1 MNKNINIREL
11 ERWLKSS
18 LKNKVSIDNRSVIAY
33 LMMGFAGLM
42 ISTVA
47 NANWTT
53 SQPLK
58 VDGDNNSRVS
68 IWDANGKT
76 GDGSVI
82 LSRSDRINKEL
93 VNSVVIGLGGN
104 NPGQAG
110 TLETQKLGIN
120 IEGYD
125 PSNNGFNSGIV
136 AIGSVRVHSNPHG
149 VGRTGTGGQA
159 VAIGNDVTSTSQA
172 VAIGNNTYAL
182 GGSSIA
188 IGNDDITTYRD
199 KVTTHD
205 YNNYLKPLYDKIDP
219 GRNAYG
225 IGNAG
230 NAIYSP
236 NVAGGEGS
244 ISIGSRSVAYKPGST
259 ALGTLAYALG
269 QGATALGTQSR
280 AEGTGSIAIGN
291 QTRNFANQALAI
303 GNDSQILATGGTA
316 VGLRARSGGEGSI
329 AIGTDVYANAAM
341 NNTPGSPMDVQHS
354 ALKNRAMGTDNL
366 PSVESTVSNSNTIN
380 PTVDYFHDIGGI
392 IQGNGKN
399 ALVIGT
405 RSVAL
410 GTNSIALGRG
420 AFAMQDN
427 SFGIGSYSYANK
439 MNSMAIGTSSRALA
453 ENSIALGAGTV
464 ATDSAI
470 NSTVIGT
477 SAGVAGANS
486 SLVGSNSEVF
496 GDNSIAFGN
505 NTNISKKGVTVDSG
519 NNIAVGNNINIG
531 PGVTNSM
538 AYGKGAT
545 IGRMDTGNS
554 NITNSTAFGMGASVT
569 REYDGLLPSAYSPAN
584 LKRAAIA
591 NSKFMYTGNN
601 AMAIGNNSNA
611 TLENSVALGVN
622 SQTDYTYADLL
633 KPGWTARNSIA
644 IPTSGQTGVISVG
657 SKGAERRIVNVAS
670 GANDTDAV
678 NVIQLRTL
686 EEKIENTVDGIETG
700 MHYLSVN
707 KKGGDTDSL
716 QGSETVTELI
726 ERRKNY
732 DLYLRYKKQELQI
745 AAREKW
751 QGEKFD
757 PESKKKITDKLAEI
771 ANADTS
777 GLIRRTAAGLGNI
790 TVEALPAGST
800 PQVEYRKLVEKI
812 EDEIKKATTD
822 AKYRE
827 LVDGTDI
834 EALQTETNYS
844 NKGANGT
851 DSLAI
856 GFRASTKKDNTVDS
870 KQAIAMGYRATAE
883 NVNALAIGSV
893 GDKATKAS
901 GISSIAIGNGTQ
913 TTSNYSVGLGGNA
926 QVKGDTSIA
935 IGDRTLTTASKA
947 TAVGPAAKGLGT
959 NSVALGASA
968 ETGFLSKTETNGD
981 KTYTGANYST
991 AIGGGAT
998 VYSNYS
1004 VAIGNG
1010 ATVGETETTS
1020 GVTTLKTD
1028 TKASVVLGSGSKS
1041 LAEGGTVLGAD
1052 SKATFTNS
1060 VALGRN
1066 VTTTASAGAGY
1077 LTNQAFADS
1086 GKVVSVGNRRINQLA
1101 DGKNDDDAVTVAQL
1115 KALENKTLTT
1125 ANAKITIAP
1134 DKNGTKEF
1142 TLGSTI
1148 NLTTADVW
1156 GEGDNRFVG
1165 DNIETYKKDNG
1176 SILIGV
1182 KENPTF
1188 KTLKLNNGA
1197 NNAQNLVL
1205 SADNAGNLSVGSK
1218 KITDV
1223 ADGAANN
1230 DAVNVKQLNAVKTT
1244 AETAKSTADDAK
1256 TTANAANT
1264 AVTSLGNKQLTFT
1277 ANSGN
1282 VTRKLGETIGIKGD
1296 NSTISTNAANNEIT
1310 IKVKDKGIGTTQLA
1324 DKAVTE
1330 AKLADNAVTTAKIN
1344 NGAVTEAKL
1353 DNGLLNKINAG
1364 NTVATNNIRL
1374 AGDPATAGGA
1384 ATKTNDVTLNKAGGI
1399 EFAINGKSGEIVTK
1413 ASGTKVE
1420 IGLDSTLKAK
1430 LDKLSTDPNATYAT
1444 KDEIANKANKNLDN
1458 IETPGQNVI
1467 KDQARKAVVVEAGN
1481 GIEVTSKDD
1490 ATNHKT
1496 TYTVKINDTTMN
1508 KIGTGEVAAND
1519 ENTVTGGKVNT
1530 YLTQNYL
1537 TKTNVTGTVK
1547 AADGSP
1553 ITVRQG
1559 ADTTNG
1565 KEYTID
1571 VKKSDI
1577 TGNGITVTNGE
1588 GKVLGE
1594 NGVQLSIADKAITF
1608 NKLDQGLQDK
1618 INSISNNASTL
1629 NIGTGS
1635 TTKTVNL
1642 KDDTLK
1648 VTGSGDV
1655 TVSLNDNKEFTIGL
1669 SEDAKKKL
1677 DNVSAKSDGRD
1688 KKDSTAQGNENSS
1701 GNKGLT
1707 KEDKLNGKDLTDK
1720 VNALRNGEA
1729 GTVVFTDSQGNRL
1742 VKANDGKYYKPE
1754 FVAANGD
1761 VQPNAAGQTG
1771 VGIVNPELRVVNADG
1786 STTTPNTLNNVASG
1800 LGLDGKKPGTNPE
1813 TNYGKPISVGDAQTV
1828 VKGLATQTTGLNKA
1842 ATVRDLQALTNAGLT
1857 FEANTVGDTTTSK
1870 VDRKL
1875 GETLKITGDGIK
1887 VSKNATNDGFV
1898 FSLSKG
1904 KVDTVN
1910 VKDKAVTSAKLA
1922 EDARTVVYITPD
1934 DKVVE
1939 LGADGKLHKAEDL
1952 KGKTY
1957 VVVKT
1962 PQGTIDKTKTGYYS
1976 DNDVNADGELKTET
1990 AQKLDTPAVVDPA
2003 TTTLRHALNGY
2014 TANGT
2019 DITTKSVLTNVGAGT
2034 ISDKSTDAINGSQLK
2049 DVADKVGLTVG
2060 SDNKTLTLPAL
2071 TGLKDSKGVAG
2082 AAPQSIVTGLNAVT
2096 DKVNEGIQ
2104 YNGDL
2109 GTKGTQQLGTVFN
2122 VNAAGSTLTKTIAA
2136 TTPDTQPTTINYVG
2150 DNLITKYTKNDTDGS
2165 GKLEIGFKESPIFKD
2180 VTADSITTK
2189 TLTFDDGTG
2198 KKLKVGP
2205 TADGKAL
2212 QIGDQEIATKK
2223 DVILTLTKDG
2233 TNEAGKVDLSKDK
2246 LQVVGSNGVTVDIAE
2261 KKVTV
2266 SLDTD
2271 TKAKIDNIGKKSDGK
2286 DNKDSS
2292 KAENAD
2298 SSGNKG
2304 LTKEDKLNG
2313 KDLTDKVNAL
2323 RNGEA
2328 GTVVFTDK
2336 DGNRLVK
2343 ANNGSYYKADEVGE
2357 DGNPKTLAGGAAPT
2371 AVAEADIELRVV
2383 DSKGETKN
2391 NTATAKGIKLSNVAD
2406 GKIDANSKDAINGS
2420 QIKKVLEKIGVT
2432 TDANGNIEAPT
2443 ITKIKDDKGE
2453 DTTVTAPTT
2462 LKDGLNAVID
2472 KVNKGIQYAG
2482 DKGTGTQ
2489 QLGTVFNVN
2498 KAGSTITEGAGT
2510 TAVNYV
2516 GDNVITRYTKNN
2528 DGSGKLEIGFKESPT
2543 FKDVTAGNITAG
2555 NIKATGNIEGKDG
2568 KFENLKVTEKIV
2580 TKEIEFKDG
2589 SGNNLTLVS
2598 GKDGN
2603 LYINGVA
2610 VPSAANAPVIYT
2622 DKAGNRVELGQDGKV
2637 YKPEILDGLTYVVTK
2652 QAVGEPGKE
2661 GYKPAEGGY
2670 YKDNQFKTDDA
2681 GAFVKDDNGNRIL
2694 KTDAQAT
2701 DLTGKDYTDTVV
2713 HRLSP
2718 IKKGDT
2724 AARVLTNVG
2733 EGTDA
2738 NDAVNVSQLNKVKNN
2753 TIKLTADGVT
2763 PTAGGDKTN
2772 TETNTLKLDN
2782 NGGISFGIKGAN
2794 GIETSATGT
2803 DVTVKLSDTYKTKLD
2818 NLADNADTKYAT
2830 KDEISTKADKDATNI
2845 SDDDAGKWRAK
2856 LGLANAVSG
2865 TGKLSIDAYTN
2876 NKEATEATATDK
2888 AKGTATV
2895 SLNGNENFKLVG
2907 TDGITVTGDATD
2919 KKKLTFG
2926 LDQAT
2931 KEAIKNIGKSTSDGR
2946 DGKDGRDGA
2955 NGTNGSHGLTAKDGL
2970 NGKDLTDKVNALRN
2984 GEAGTVVFTDPQGNR
2999 LVKANDGKYYKP
3011 EFVTA
3016 TGDTKQNEKGEPAV
3030 AVDNPELRTVNSDG
3044 KTTTPIVLNNIASAL
3059 GLDGKKPGT
3068 NPETNYGKPISVG
3081 DAQTVVKGLATQ
3093 TTGLNKAV
3101 TLRDLQALAV
3111 AGLDFTGNAGTTH
3124 RALGTTLKIVGKDQ
3138 GTGFDETKF
3147 NETYTTDNV
3156 ATNVKA
3162 DGTVEIG
3169 FKKSPT
3175 FDDVK
3180 AKNIEAL
3187 NGKFENLKVNVIEFK
3202 TATGD
3207 KVTIATG
3214 KDGNLYINGV
3224 AVPTA
3229 ESAPVIYTDTN
3240 GNRVEKGQDGKIYKP
3255 EDLKH
3260 LTYVAAD
3267 PATGRKAGY
3276 FNEDQFETK
3285 DEDGKKVFVHD
3296 KDGNKKLKENQNPLD
3311 LSTKEYKGEVVH
3323 NLSPLDKAPNN
3334 PQNVNDPQNTKT
3346 PKSSRLVNVAAG
3358 VNNTD
3363 AVNVGQ
3369 LNALKTNTIKLDGNT
3384 GSTGTQEL
3392 GKENGLSF
3400 GIKGTNGIETSASGT
3415 DVTVKLSDTYKS
3427 KLDNLDANA
3436 NDKYAN
3442 KNADNIDAD
3451 TWKAKLGLSN
3461 AVSGTGKL
3469 SIDAVTKKDTT
3480 ETNNGKATVKL
3491 DGNENFKLVGT
3502 DGITVTGNVDDAT
3515 DKKTL
3520 TFGLDQ
3526 DTKDAIKNIGK
3537 STSDGR
3543 DGRDGTNGTNGSHG
3557 LTAKDGLNGK
3567 DLTDKVNALRNGE
3580 AGTVVFTDPAGNRL
3594 VKANDGNYYKANK
3607 VKANGDLE
3615 NPADAI
3621 KKATNGKYYAADKV
3635 DATGALTDPNAT
3647 PVEYNPELR
3656 VVNTDGTTT
3665 NPITLNNL
3673 ASALEA
3679 VREQNKAVTPEKA
3692 QEAVKALLAKTT
3704 GLDKAVN
3711 LADLQAIAQAGL
3723 DFTGNAGSTHRAL
3736 GTTLKIVGKAQ
3747 GTDFD
3752 ETKFNADYST
3762 DNVATNVKTDG
3773 TVEIGFK
3780 KSPKFTDVKADNIE
3794 ALNGKFENLKVKE
3807 KIETKEII
3815 FKTATGNN
3823 VTIATGKDGNLYING
3838 VAVPTAETAP
3848 VIYTNEAGDR
3858 VELGQDGKVYKPED
3872 LKHLTYVAA
3881 KEAVGNPGDPNYA
3894 PAVTAGYYGD
3904 NKFKKEDD
3912 GVTFKQDSEGNKI
3925 LIAGATPENL
3935 SSKEYKGEVLHKLSP
3950 LSKTDPNARRLV
3962 NVAAGKSNTD
3972 AVNVGQLNAVKD
3984 TPIKFKGDTEND
3996 VVTRKLGE
4004 TLNITGDGVKV
4015 TKNKAGDGLVL
4026 SIDKGKV
4033 QTKNV
4038 ADQAVTSAKLAQ
4050 DARTVVYV
4058 TQNNEPVELGA
4069 DNKLYKSADLQGKTY
4084 IVSTDPTIQSGYYA
4098 NGDLNADKTA
4108 PLAGKTPATLTA
4120 VNPDP
4125 NKGGEKL
4132 KHALNGYIP
4141 GGTDVTTNSVLT
4153 NVGAGEVSATS
4164 KDAINGSQ
4172 FHKVAKNEI
4181 KLTADGVTPVGGGAK
4196 TNTETNALNL
4206 DNNGGISF
4214 GIKGADG
4221 ITTTADGTN
4230 VTVKLDTET
4239 KKKLDNLDADANNKY
4254 AKKDATNMTGL
4265 TDEEKAKWRE
4275 AIGLG
4280 NAVTGT
4286 GKLQID
4292 AYTNNKS
4299 EGETTA
4305 TDKAKGKA
4313 TVKLD
4318 GTQNFKLV
4326 GKDGVTIAG
4335 NDTEGNTT
4343 LTFGLDEAT
4352 TDKLKN
4358 ITAVLDGKDG
4368 KATNGTDGSNGSH
4381 GLTGKDGLNGKDL
4394 TTKVN
4399 ALRNGEAGTV
4409 VFTDSAGNRLVKAN
4423 DGNYYKADKVKADG
4437 SLVDPT
4443 DAIKKANDGKYYA
4456 ADKVDATGVLTD
4468 QNATPVEYNPEL
4480 RVVNEDGTTTAP
4492 NKLSNIADGKID
4504 ANSKDAINGSQIKN
4518 VLDKMGVEI
4527 DPATGEIKQPE
4538 ITAIKGKDGKDGVA
4552 KTSVVAGL
4560 NEVIKTV
4567 NSGIK
4572 YNGDLGT
4579 EATQQL
4585 GSTFSVNAA
4594 TGNLNKD
4601 AEPTIN
4607 YVGSNLITKYTKG
4620 TDGNGKLEIG
4630 LKESPTFKDVTAD
4643 NLKANTQVEA
4653 PKVVIKGKPGADGA
4667 AGKDAVLTADDN
4679 GNLKVGDK
4687 IITAGAIELGLTGK
4701 TVKADNTETIVGGAT
4716 ADKVNL
4722 STGEKLEVVG
4732 KDGVTVDIA
4741 GKSVTLGLDKATTD
4755 KLKNITAVSDGKD
4768 GKDATDPANGA
4779 NGTNGSHGLTG
4790 KDGLNGKDLTTKVN
4804 ALRNGEAGT
4813 VVYTDAEGNR
4823 LVKANDGKYYP
4834 VADVEANG
4842 NVKPGVDPN
4851 RGTTNPELRTVNA
4864 DGTTTNPI
4872 TLNNIASALGLDGK
4886 KPGATPEANYDK
4898 PITAED
4904 AKKVMETLVGKNT
4917 DLNKAV
4923 TLRDL
4928 QALAVAGLDFTGNTG
4943 TAHRALGTTL
4953 NVAGQGTPAADFA
4966 GASGN
4971 IKVEASEDTAN
4982 KIAKLEIQLA
4992 EALKGIKSIQ
5002 NDKTKITLDENDGVK
5017 VDGKD
5022 GGKVVVNGKDGT
5034 DGVTITGTNGTDG
5047 SSIVVNGK
5055 DGAAGKDSVTIKGG
5069 NGTNGSSIAVN
5080 GKDGKDGVTI
5090 KGTDGTNGSSISVN
5104 GKDGKPGVTING
5116 GNGTDGATIAFDKK
5130 TDAQG
5135 NTAGT
5140 GSITG
5145 LKDPEL
5151 NDDGTPKD
5159 KTAATTVN
5167 YVTNKIEGAKTEIK
5181 KEITNLI
5188 DGGMTYKGNSGEDV
5202 KVKLNKAVNIKGE
5215 GNYDGTGSATGNIA
5229 VVGNNTDSTLEIKLN
5244 KDLKNIDTISKDDT
5258 KITLDKNDGVK
5269 VDGKDGGKVIV
5280 NGKDGKATVGINGGN
5295 GTNGASVSVNGK
5307 DGKDGVTIKG
5317 TDGTNGSS
5325 IVVHGKDGKD
5335 GKDGVTIKGGDGTN
5349 GATITFDKKAD
5360 GTGTGSIT
5368 GLKDPELNDDGTP
5381 KDKTAATTVNYVTN
5395 QITNVTNK
5403 INDVANKMDKG
5414 LNFVGNDTT
5423 KVVNTKLDGTVSI
5436 KGEGTIPVGTNT
5448 AANNITVEKDTTA
5461 GATGLVVKLAD
5472 KLTGMTGF
5480 ETKDDNDGKVKID
5493 KAGVVLTGKDGKNGV
5508 TIKPGNGTDAATISF
5523 NKTDDG
5529 KATGKITGVKTDE
5542 NDKTS
5547 VATVEYV
5554 ESKIGSGMTFGADDK
5569 SEAQK
5574 LGTTLEVKAATE
5586 KITAAVKEE
5595 KDGKIVAKAGET
5607 TTYTGKNLTTT
5618 YTINDDKT
5626 KGTISV
5632 AMTERPEFAAVTV
5645 GTGNTKA
5652 TLDGEKGS
5660 LEFNKTI
5667 EKGKDGKPIV
5677 YANNDGKIVTYKDE
5691 NGKVQPIY
5699 KQRGEGTISGLKDV
5713 DYLEVDGNRVAIDR
5727 TQAANA
5733 GYVDDQLE
5741 DVRTRITNNTTRITE
5756 LNTESRAGIAGVAAM
5771 ANIPQINDAGSNKYN
5786 ISVGIG
5792 KHRGETAYALGIS
5805 GVSDGGRVVYKAS
5818 AALDSQNK
5826 VTAGIGLGYQ
5836 FGKRDIEANELDRF
5850 KAQMALLQTD
5860 STRKFEKLERE
5871 QQRMREEQEAIKA
5884 THNRM
5889 QEAIVAIDKKTDAI
5903 DKLNQMKMNQLEE
5916 RINQKVEKIDSLN
5929 QLKINQ
5935 INKEMEK
5942 VKNKLKIY
5950 K

>member
-18 LKNKVSIDNRSVIAY
+18 LKNKVSIDSRSVIAY

-42 ISTVA
+42 MSTIA
-47 NANWTT
+47 EARWTT
-53 SQPLK
+53 QPLK
-58 VDGDNNSRVS
+58 IDGDNNSRVS
-68 IWDANGKT
+68 IWDADGRT

-82 LSRSDRINKEL
+82 LTRSDRINKEL
-93 VNSVVIGLGGN
+93 VNSVVIGTGGN
-104 NPGQAG
+104 KPGQSG
-110 TLETQKLGIN
+110 TLDTQKLEIN

-149 VGRTGTGGQA
+149 IGRTGTGGQA

-291 QTRNFANQALAI
+291 ETRNFANQALAI

-380 PTVDYFHDIGGI
+380 PTVNYFHDIGGI

-584 LKRAAIA
+584 LKKAAIA

-1134 DKNGTKEF
+1134 DQNGTQEF
-1142 TLGSTI
+1142 ALGSTI
-1148 NLTTADVW
+1148 NLKTDTPWTT
-1156 GEGDNRFVG
+1156 GTERYVG
-1165 DNIETYKKDNG
+1165 DNLETYKKDNG
-1176 SILIGV
+1176 DILIGL
-1182 KENPTF
+1182 KEKPTF
-1188 KTLKLNNGA
+1188 KELKLNNGA
-1197 NNAQNLVL
+1197 NNAKDLTL
-1205 SADNAGNLSVGSK
+1205 SADNDGNLSVGSK
-1218 KITDV
+1218 KITNV
-1223 ADGAANN
+1223 ADGTANN
-1230 DAVNVKQLNAVKTT
+1230 DAVNYSQLNGV
-1244 AETAKSTADDAK
+1244 KSTADTAK
-1256 TTANAANT
+1256 RTADDANT

-1296 NSTISTNAANNEIT
+1296 NSIISTNAANNEIT

-1384 ATKTNDVTLNKAGGI
+1384 ATKTNNVTLNKAGGI

-1420 IGLDSTLKAK
+1420 IGLDSTLKTKLAK
-1430 LDKLSTDPNATYAT
+1430 LDKLNDNAEGTYAT
-1444 KDEIANKANKNLDN
+1444 KTELDAKANKNLGN
-1458 IETPGQNVI
+1458 IGTEGQNAI
-1467 KDQARKAVVVEAGN
+1467 KDQAREAVVVEGGE
-1481 GIEVTSKDD
+1481 GITVTPKADE
-1490 ATNHKT
+1490 TNHKT
-1496 TYTVKINDTTMN
+1496 TYTVKINDTTMA
-1508 KIGTGEVAAND
+1508 KIGTGTVAKDNA
-1519 ENTVTGGKVNT
+1519 NTVTGGTVND
-1530 YLTQNYL
+1530 YLTKNYL

-1547 AADGSP
+1547 AAADSP
-1553 ITVRQG
+1553 ITVKQG
-1559 ADTTNG
+1559 TDDSNG

-1577 TGNGITVTNGE
+1577 TGTGGITVTNGT

-1594 NGVQLSIADKAITF
+1594 NGLQLSINDKAITLA
-1608 NKLDQGLQDK
+1608 KLDQGLQDK

-1648 VTGSGDV
+1648 VNGSGDV

-1729 GTVVFTDSQGNRL
+1729 GTVVFTDSEGNRV

-1754 FVAANGD
+1754 FVEANGD
-1761 VQPNAAGQTG
+1761 VKQG
-1771 VGIVNPELRVVNADG
+1771 VDASKGIENPELRVVSVKGDTKA
-1786 STTTPNTLNNVASG
+1786 PNTLNNLASG
-1800 LGLDGKKPGTNPE
+1800 LGLDGNKPGTNQ
-1813 TNYGKPISVGDAQTV
+1813 NYDKPISVGDAQTV
-1828 VKGLATQTTGLNKA
+1828 VKGLATQTDGLNKA

-1857 FEANTVGDTTTSK
+1857 FEANTVGDATTSK

-1887 VSKNATNDGFV
+1887 VSKNTAGDGFV

-1904 KVDTVN
+1904 KVETVN

-1962 PQGTIDKTKTGYYS
+1962 PQGTIDETKTGYYS
-1976 DNDVNADGELKTET
+1976 DNDVNADGELKTAT

-2019 DITTKSVLTNVGAGT
+2019 DIKTKSVLTNVGAGK
-2034 ISDKSTDAINGSQLK
+2034 IADNSTDAINGSQLN
-2049 DVADKVGLTVG
+2049 DVANKVGLTVG
-2060 SDNKTLTLPAL
+2060 TDNKTLTLPAL

-2136 TTPDTQPTTINYVG
+2136 TTPATQPTTINYVG

-2328 GTVVFTDK
+2328 GTVVFTDSE
-2336 DGNRLVK
+2336 GNRLVK
-2343 ANNGSYYKADEVGE
+2343 ANDGNYYKADKVKA
-2357 DGNPKTLAGGAAPT
+2357 DGNLVDPT
-2371 AVAEADIELRVV
+2371 DAIRKATNSKYYKADKLKADGNLKDDTTDADIVAYNPELRVV
-2383 DSKGETKN
+2383 NEDGTTTN
-2391 NTATAKGIKLSNVAD
+2391 PIKLNNLASALEAVREADNTIAPEKAQKAVKALLAKTTGLDKAVNLADLQAIAQAGLDFTGNTGTVHRALGTTLTIKGKDGVTYDDTYSTDNVATNV
-2406 GKIDANSKDAINGS
+2406 K
-2420 QIKKVLEKIGVT
+2420 
-2432 TDANGNIEAPT
+2432 TD
-2443 ITKIKDDKGE
+2443 
-2453 DTTVTAPTT
+2453 
-2462 LKDGLNAVID
+2462 
-2472 KVNKGIQYAG
+2472 
-2482 DKGTGTQ
+2482 
-2489 QLGTVFNVN
+2489 GTV
-2498 KAGSTITEGAGT
+2498 
-2510 TAVNYV
+2510 
-2516 GDNVITRYTKNN
+2516 
-2528 DGSGKLEIGFKESPT
+2528 EIGFKKSPT
-2543 FKDVTAGNITAG
+2543 FKDVTADNITAG

-2637 YKPEILDGLTYVVTK
+2637 YTPEKLNGLTYVVTQK
-2652 QAVGEPGKE
+2652 AEGTPGTV
-2661 GYKPAEGGY
+2661 GYKPAVGAY
-2670 YKDNQFKTDDA
+2670 YAEDQFKKDTT
-2681 GAFVKDDNGNRIL
+2681 GAFEKDKDGNRIL
-2694 KTDAQAT
+2694 NKGATPT

-2818 NLADNADTKYAT
+2818 NLDTNANTKYAT

-2865 TGKLSIDAYTN
+2865 TGKLSIDAVTKKDTTETN
-2876 NKEATEATATDK
+2876 NGK
-2888 AKGTATV
+2888 ATV
-2895 SLNGNENFKLVG
+2895 KLDGNENFKLVG
-2907 TDGITVTGDATD
+2907 TDGITVTGNPDNATD
-2919 KKKLTFG
+2919 KKTLTFG

-2984 GEAGTVVFTDPQGNR
+2984 GEAGTVVFTDPAGNR

-3059 GLDGKKPGT
+3059 GLDGKKPATPGAA
-3068 NPETNYGKPISVG
+3068 EEDYGKPISEADAKEVMKTLVG
-3081 DAQTVVKGLATQ
+3081 KNTD
-3093 TTGLNKAV
+3093 LNRAV

-3111 AGLDFTGNAGTTH
+3111 AGLDFTGNTGTTH

-3267 PATGRKAGY
+3267 PKTGRKAGY
-3276 FNEDQFETK
+3276 YTDDKFKTKVENGKTVFE
-3285 DEDGKKVFVHD
+3285 HD
-3296 KDGNKKLKENQNPLD
+3296 KDGNKVLKDDAVAENLT
-3311 LSTKEYKGEVVH
+3311 TKEYKGEVVH
-3323 NLSPLDKAPNN
+3323 NLSPLDKDPNN

-3358 VNNTD
+3358 KSDTD

-3469 SIDAVTKKDTT
+3469 SIDAITKKDTT

-3502 DGITVTGNVDDAT
+3502 DGITVTGNADDET

-3543 DGRDGTNGTNGSHG
+3543 DGKDGRDGTNGSHG

-3580 AGTVVFTDPAGNRL
+3580 AGTVVFTDPQGNRL
-3594 VKANDGNYYKANK
+3594 VKANDGNYYKADK

-3621 KKATNGKYYAADKV
+3621 KKATNGKYYKADKLKADGNLKDDTT
-3635 DATGALTDPNAT
+3635 DADIVA
-3647 PVEYNPELR
+3647 YNPELR
-3656 VVNTDGTTT
+3656 VVNEDGTTT
-3665 NPITLNNL
+3665 NPIKLNNL

-3679 VREQNKAVTPEKA
+3679 VREADNTIAPEKA
-3692 QEAVKALLAKTT
+3692 QKAVEGLLAKTT

-3723 DFTGNAGSTHRAL
+3723 DFTGNTGSTHRAL
-3736 GTTLKIVGKAQ
+3736 GTTLKIVGKDQ
-3747 GTDFD
+3747 GTAFN

-3881 KEAVGNPGDPNYA
+3881 KEAVGNPGDPNYV

-3925 LIAGATPENL
+3925 LITGATPENL

-3962 NVAAGKSNTD
+3962 NVAAGKSDTD

-4050 DARTVVYV
+4050 DARTVVYT
-4058 TQNNEPVELGA
+4058 TQDNKPVELGA
-4069 DNKLYKSADLQGKTY
+4069 DGKLYKSEDLKDKTY
-4084 IVSTDPTIQSGYYA
+4084 IEVKTAQGTKDEAKSGYYK
-4098 NGDLNADKTA
+4098 NSDLNAEKTA
-4108 PLAGKTPATLTA
+4108 PLTGKTPAILTA

-4230 VTVKLDTET
+4230 VTVKLDATT
-4239 KKKLDNLDADANNKY
+4239 KAKLDNLDADANNKY

-4292 AYTNNKS
+4292 AYTNNKA

-4409 VFTDSAGNRLVKAN
+4409 VFTDPAGNRLVKAN
-4423 DGNYYKADKVKADG
+4423 DGNYYKANKVKANGD
-4437 SLVDPT
+4437 LENPAE
-4443 DAIKKANDGKYYA
+4443 AIKKANDGKYYA

-4468 QNATPVEYNPEL
+4468 PNATPVEYNPEL

-4579 EATQQL
+4579 EDTQQL

-4813 VVYTDAEGNR
+4813 LVYTDAEGNR
-4823 LVKANDGKYYP
+4823 LVKANDGKYYKP
-4834 VADVEANG
+4834 EFVSATGETQPNKAGAQAVA
-4842 NVKPGVDPN
+4842 VD
-4851 RGTTNPELRTVNA
+4851 NPELRTVNS
-4864 DGTTTNPI
+4864 DGKTTTPI
-4872 TLNNIASALGLDGK
+4872 VLNNIASALGLDGK

-5002 NDKTKITLDENDGVK
+5002 NDKTKITLDENNGVK

-5090 KGTDGTNGSSISVN
+5090 KGTDGTNGSSIVVN
-5104 GKDGKPGVTING
+5104 GKDGKDGVTIKG
-5116 GNGTDGATIAFDKK
+5116 GDGTNGATITFDKK
-5130 TDAQG
+5130 ADGT
-5135 NTAGT
+5135 GT